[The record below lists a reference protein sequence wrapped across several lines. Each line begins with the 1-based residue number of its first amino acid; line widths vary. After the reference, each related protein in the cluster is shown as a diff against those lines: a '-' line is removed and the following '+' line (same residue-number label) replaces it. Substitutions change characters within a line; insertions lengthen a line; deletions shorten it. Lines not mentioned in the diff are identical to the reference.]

1 MVQPRGRSEKMPI
14 TIGLVQFEIE
24 QARPMKQRS
33 AASARKAI
41 SALFVAN
48 GFAFGVW
55 SAHISVF
62 KQNYQL
68 SNAQLTIPLFTLA
81 LGAILSMPFVG
92 RVFHRI
98 DSSRIAW
105 SGQICYAAMLSLL
118 PWTRSLTWL
127 AIGTFCFGLL
137 RGTVDVSTN
146 AQAIITERAYGSAVM
161 SGLQGF
167 WSLGGLMG
175 AAFSSVLLRQHSA
188 ARQNLFAAA
197 VCMIVTILISK
208 RYLLNEDRPVD
219 PPAGWVLI
227 PRALWALAAVAF
239 LCFFIEGAIGDWGT
253 VYLRSTLH
261 LSAATAATGYAVFSL
276 SMMTGCFIG
285 DQLTMKLGATNLL
298 RASGALVAFGFGF
311 ALLGTTYFGDWLSFC
326 RFWLVQ
332 HGCPYIRCGG
342 AEISRRS
349 RSGDRGCRQRRLFGV
364 SGRAASGGIF
374 VRSARAAG
382 GTGAGGRSW
391 RGYLLFGPRS
401 DGGDRVMGKKQLPY
415 LSALSPEVTAAF
427 SGGVDLSTTV
437 LVLDGCPMFASAY
450 MGRKRISS
458 NAFTP

>member
-1 MVQPRGRSEKMPI
+1 MVQPRSRSEKMPI
-14 TIGLVQFEIE
+14 TIGSVQFEIK
-24 QARPMKQRS
+24 QARPVKHRS
-33 AASARKAI
+33 PASARRAI

-55 SAHISVF
+55 SAHIAVF

-68 SNAQLTIPLFTLA
+68 SNVQLTIPLFTLA

-92 RVFHRI
+92 HVFHRI

-105 SGQICYAAMLSLL
+105 SGQICYAVMLSLL

-146 AQAIITERAYGSAVM
+146 TQAIITERAYGSAVM

-175 AAFSSVLLRQHSA
+175 AAFSSVLLRQHST

-197 VCMIVTILISK
+197 VCMIFTILISK

-239 LCFFIEGAIGDWGT
+239 LSFFIEGAIGDWGT

-285 DQLTMKLGATNLL
+285 DHLTMKLGATNLL
-298 RASGALVAFGFGF
+298 RASGILVAAGFGF
-311 ALLGTTYFGDWLSFC
+311 ALLGTTYFAAMIGFLFAGFGLSNMVALIFGAAAR
-326 RFWLVQ
+326 RFPGGVGAAIAAAASVGYLGFLV
-332 HGCPYIRCGG
+332 GPPVVGSLSGLLGLRAALALVVVAGVVISFAARSVM
-342 AEISRRS
+342 AEI
-349 RSGDRGCRQRRLFGV
+349 
-364 SGRAASGGIF
+364 A
-374 VRSARAAG
+374 
-382 GTGAGGRSW
+382 
-391 RGYLLFGPRS
+391 
-401 DGGDRVMGKKQLPY
+401 
-415 LSALSPEVTAAF
+415 
-427 SGGVDLSTTV
+427 
-437 LVLDGCPMFASAY
+437 
-450 MGRKRISS
+450 
-458 NAFTP
+458 

>member
-1 MVQPRGRSEKMPI
+1 MVQPRDRSEKMPI
-14 TIGLVQFEIE
+14 TIGSVQFEIK
-24 QARPMKQRS
+24 QARPMKHRS
-33 AASARKAI
+33 PASARKAI
-41 SALFVAN
+41 SALFVVN

-105 SGQICYAAMLSLL
+105 SGQICYAVMLSLL

-127 AIGTFCFGLL
+127 AIGTLCFGLL

-146 AQAIITERAYGSAVM
+146 TQAIITERAYGSAVM

-167 WSLGGLMG
+167 WSLGGVIG
-175 AAFSSVLLRQHSA
+175 AAFSSVLLRQHST

-197 VCMIVTILISK
+197 VCMIFTILISK

-239 LCFFIEGAIGDWGT
+239 LSFFIEGAIGDWGT

-261 LSAATAATGYAVFSL
+261 VSAATAATGFAVFSL

-285 DQLTMKLGATNLL
+285 DHLHMKFGATNLL
-298 RASGALVAFGFGF
+298 RASGILVAAGFGF
-311 ALLGTTYFGDWLSFC
+311 ALLGTTYFAAMFGFLFAGFGLSNMVALIFGAAAR
-326 RFWLVQ
+326 RFPGGVGAAIAAAASVGYLGFLV
-332 HGCPYIRCGG
+332 GPPVVG
-342 AEISRRS
+342 SL
-349 RSGDRGCRQRRLFGV
+349 SGVVGL
-364 SGRAASGGIF
+364 RAALALVVVAGVAISF
-374 VRSARAAG
+374 AAR
-382 GTGAGGRSW
+382 
-391 RGYLLFGPRS
+391 
-401 DGGDRVMGKKQLPY
+401 RVM
-415 LSALSPEVTAAF
+415 AETA
-427 SGGVDLSTTV
+427 
-437 LVLDGCPMFASAY
+437 
-450 MGRKRISS
+450 
-458 NAFTP
+458 